1 MGEAFTDIY
10 CKECVTGQSIALCG
24 GMQETGPLPE
34 AFWGIY
40 KSYSRQIRWFNKI
53 EISCFL
59 PNNRDT
65 GTEETSSL
73 P

>member
-34 AFWGIY
+34 ASGEYTNLIQDRLGGLI
-40 KSYSRQIRWFNKI
+40 K
-53 EISCFL
+53 
-59 PNNRDT
+59 
-65 GTEETSSL
+65 
-73 P
+73 